1 MSVRILYGEN
11 QKPKTASKYDPQ
23 EKNKGGDRSRRSVAP
38 SARKASSVS
47 AKYQDPYKGVNSGIP
62 KSISINGVEYKYTYY
77 ENNGHDTGPYWMR
90 SSESGIP
97 PESMRKTILTNLNGQ
112 LMPYVRQATHLQA

>member
-1 MSVRILYGEN
+1 MA
-11 QKPKTASKYDPQ
+11 KT
-23 EKNKGGDRSRRSVAP
+23 KNRRRRQNTTRKRKIRGGDRSRRSVAP